1 MFLDSSAIIRFTIK
15 PQESHHREPREE
27 RLVYKNSVPS
37 VVYILSILGRT
48 KKELGMKMS
57 AIEIDVERICPN
69 LRLIYPSES
78 IEELCHS
85 IQTKGLLE
93 PIQVWFD
100 GEAFRIWDGEKRWR
114 VCKILG
120 ITRVKA
126 LLVEF
131 K

>member
-1 MFLDSSAIIRFTIK
+1 
-15 PQESHHREPREE
+15 
-27 RLVYKNSVPS
+27 
-37 VVYILSILGRT
+37 
-48 KKELGMKMS
+48 MKMS
-57 AIEIDVERICPN
+57 AIEIDVERIRPN
-69 LRLIYPSES
+69 LRLIYPSEF
-78 IEELCHS
+78 IDELCHS